1 MRDGILPV
9 ITVFMGNPVLVAIDT
24 TEIPRA
30 KALVSAVS
38 PHVGGIKLGLEFFTA
53 HGAAGVREV
62 AGDVPVFLDLKF
74 HDIPNTVAGAIRA
87 TAGVNCFMMTVHA
100 CGGGDMLRAAK
111 QAARELP
118 YQPKI
123 VGVTVL
129 TSMDEAD
136 LQLTGVSSSLEEQV
150 LNLADLANDNGLDGI
165 VCSPREISSIRA
177 RVGSEFTLVTPGIRP
192 AGSDKGDQKRIMT
205 PKEAVN
211 EGSNYLVI
219 GRPIT
224 QADNPA
230 QAAADIF
237 ASLSQ

>member
-1 MRDGILPV
+1 MPV
-9 ITVFMGNPVLVAIDT
+9 ITLIMQNPILVAIDT
-24 TEIPRA
+24 TDIPRA
-30 KALVSAVS
+30 KALVSAVA

-62 AGDVPVFLDLKF
+62 AGEVPVFLDLKF

-87 TAGVNCFMMTVHA
+87 TAGINCFMMTVHA

-111 QAARELP
+111 RAANDLP
-118 YQPKI
+118 NRPKV

-136 LQLTGVSSSLEEQV
+136 LHGTGVKTPLEEQV
-150 LNLADLANDNGLDGI
+150 LNLTDLANDSGLDGI
-165 VCSPREISSIRA
+165 VCSPREISAIRA

-192 AGSDKGDQKRIMT
+192 SGSDKGDQKRIMT
-205 PKEAVN
+205 PKEAVV

-224 QADNPA
+224 QSDNPA

-237 ASLSQ
+237 ASL

>member
-1 MRDGILPV
+1 ME
-9 ITVFMGNPVLVAIDT
+9 NPILVAIDT

-30 KALVSAVS
+30 KALVQAVA

-62 AGDVPVFLDLKF
+62 AGNVPVFLDLKF

-87 TAGVNCFMMTVHA
+87 TAGINCFMMTVHA

-111 QAARELP
+111 QAANALP
-118 YQPKI
+118 NQPKV

-136 LQLTGVSSSLEEQV
+136 LHRTGVLSPLEEQV
-150 LNLADLANDNGLDGI
+150 LNLADLANTSGLDGI
-165 VCSPREISSIRA
+165 VCSPREISAIRA

-205 PKEAVN
+205 PSDALQ

-224 QADNPA
+224 QSDNPA

-237 ASLSQ
+237 AALR